1 MTCPPHSEPS
11 QPAELPEDRRR
22 RRPLSLSGAP
32 QSRSSLVEQGFGDE
46 ALRHAVRAGAA
57 TRLVRGLYVEAQAV
71 PSVAGDQE
79 VAYCPGFFTP
89 ERLSPAAL
97 LTLRGLTDDGVHAAS
112 HETAALLHGISLPPP
127 RGGRTHAPAGSS
139 AEGVPPPALHLTRTD
154 GKKALR
160 RDGAVVSHRAEVPHS
175 QLTQFAGILVT
186 TPARTWADLAGQ
198 HSLLELLIMAD
209 QLLRVPRHEF
219 GEQGEA
225 LARREELREAVAA
238 RRGARGVRAAREAA
252 QMARAGVDSVRETQL
267 RFALH
272 QAGLPEMEVNP
283 RLLHREGGR
292 IREYQPDLFAR
303 DWKVGVQYE
312 GRHHSDP
319 AQVEKDVSRAEL
331 AEAMGILEIR
341 ITHRHT
347 TPGWGPAVT
356 KVARALRSRGWR

>member
-1 MTCPPHSEPS
+1 MTRPPRLELS
-11 QPAELPEDRRR
+11 QSAETPQDRRR
-22 RRPLSLSGAP
+22 RPPPSLPGSPHA
-32 QSRSSLVEQGFGDE
+32 RSSLVEQGFGDE
-46 ALRHAVRAGAA
+46 TLRHAVRAGTA
-57 TRLVRGLYVEAQAV
+57 TRLVRGLYAEAQAV
-71 PSVAGDQE
+71 LSVPDAEE
-79 VAYCPGFFTP
+79 VAYAPGLPLP
-89 ERLSPAAL
+89 ERLSPRTL

-127 RGGRTHAPAGSS
+127 RSGWTHAPDGSS
-139 AEGVPPPALHLTRTD
+139 PEGAPALHLTRTD

-160 RDGAVVSHRAEVPHS
+160 RSGAVVSHRAEVPHS
-175 QLTQFAGILVT
+175 QLTQLAGILVT

-209 QLLRVPRHEF
+209 QLLRVPRREV
-219 GEQGEA
+219 GEQGDA
-225 LARREELREAVAA
+225 LATPEELREAVAA
-238 RRGARGVRAAREAA
+238 RRGARGVRAARDAA
-252 QMARAGVDSVRETQL
+252 RLARVGADSVRETQL
-267 RFALH
+267 RFALQ

-283 RLLHREGGR
+283 RLLHRQGGMV
-292 IREYQPDLFAR
+292 REYQPDLFAR
-303 DWKVGVQYE
+303 EWKVGVQYE

-347 TPGWGPAVT
+347 TAGWGPAVT